1 MQHEKSFRIIPF
13 FVASRANN
21 FENAILGQ
29 TKGGL
34 LSELVFSTLHTGHAI
49 DTVQYSIQC
58 LLQCVT
64 VKDGETTSP
73 IFRREGRG
81 GMREQVVVAV
91 LCCACL
97 SFRSGRYIPNFGLER
112 RFMAAVSLPPLRAPS
127 YHAAAFLYCSSINK
141 MKVRRL
147 LFSVLQRFATST
159 STVSN

>member
-1 MQHEKSFRIIPF
+1 
-13 FVASRANN
+13 
-21 FENAILGQ
+21 
-29 TKGGL
+29 
-34 LSELVFSTLHTGHAI
+34 
-49 DTVQYSIQC
+49 
-58 LLQCVT
+58 
-64 VKDGETTSP
+64 
-73 IFRREGRG
+73 
-81 GMREQVVVAV
+81 MREQVVVAV

-159 STVSN
+159 STVSNQVQKKKSYSAPDGGRFLNKKTLSLHLTLKEKKQQTTLRIMLEHCDRRGVSTPSSFYASNPKVSISFP